1 VADRRAEIIAAAITL
16 FSDRG
21 YADVGMVD
29 IAAACQLSTGA
40 LYLSFENKVALLD
53 AVCIHFMAEVEAHLR
68 TSLSVD
74 DAPHVRFERRMTSHA
89 QFVVENRDLLRVIRR
104 DVEHLPRSSQSRIWA
119 DTNRLM
125 RYWIEDLILVR
136 PELSREDACIAAFAG
151 LAVLQSTAS
160 FPSPVEPGALVTLL
174 ATAAAA
180 AQLALP
186 PAH

>member
-1 VADRRAEIIAAAITL
+1 MR
-16 FSDRG
+16 S
-21 YADVGMVD
+21 
-29 IAAACQLSTGA
+29 
-40 LYLSFENKVALLD
+40 
-53 AVCIHFMAEVEAHLR
+53 
-68 TSLSVD
+68 
-74 DAPHVRFERRMTSHA
+74 
-89 QFVVENRDLLRVIRR
+89 FVVGNRDLLRVIRR

-125 RYWIEDLILVR
+125 RYWIEDLMVLR
-136 PELSREDACIAAFAG
+136 PELSREDACLAAFAG

-160 FPSPVEPGALVTLL
+160 FPSPVEPAALVTLL